1 MVVEVRFGGK
11 VRKENS
17 DDEIESDF
25 VNSIYFYWNFYW
37 SWNKVFEFFFF
48 VVGKCEFL
56 VLFIC
61 SGLYYSMI
69 WVFNYF

>member
-25 VNSIYFYWNFYW
+25 VNSIYFY
-37 SWNKVFEFFFF
+37 
-48 VVGKCEFL
+48 
-56 VLFIC
+56 
-61 SGLYYSMI
+61 
-69 WVFNYF
+69 